1 MRKYLIYV
9 AMIVDLVLILVFV
22 IYTFRIRKEEYTYEL
37 QREKMVA
44 DQIVARGVKDEK
56 VLFSMGTVPRH
67 KFVSE
72 DLINSAYEDRPL
84 PIGLGQTISQPYIV
98 ALMTQLLDLGE
109 KDKVLEVGT
118 GSGYQAAIL
127 SGIVEEVYTI
137 EIFEELGTMA
147 GKRLRDLGY
156 HNVKVKVADGYYGW
170 PEEAPFDAII
180 VTCAATHI
188 PPPLIKQLKDG
199 GTMCIPVGSVFWTQ
213 NLMLVKKKD
222 GEITARSV
230 LPVRFVP
237 LLGKH

>member
-9 AMIVDLVLILVFV
+9 AMIVGLVLILVFV
-22 IYTFRIRKEEYTYEL
+22 IHTFRIRKEEYTYEL

-56 VLFSMGTVPRH
+56 VLLAMGTVPRH

>member
-1 MRKYLIYV
+1 
-9 AMIVDLVLILVFV
+9 
-22 IYTFRIRKEEYTYEL
+22 
-37 QREKMVA
+37 
-44 DQIVARGVKDEK
+44 
-56 VLFSMGTVPRH
+56 
-67 KFVSE
+67 
-72 DLINSAYEDRPL
+72 
-84 PIGLGQTISQPYIV
+84 V
-98 ALMTQLLDLGE
+98 ALMTQLLGLGE

-170 PEEAPFDAII
+170 PEEASFDAII